1 MNDRLIITPQ
11 PVRTTGLPSATSS
24 GRDRKPSSDFAQ
36 VLDTQLQS
44 NAVRFSNHAK
54 TRMESRGIRF
64 DNEQLSRLEHAVNR
78 AGAKGS
84 RDSLVLL
91 GEAALV
97 VSIRNN
103 TVVTVVDGA
112 HLKDNIFTN
121 IDSAVIA

>member
-11 PVRTTGLPSATSS
+11 PVRSHGLPSATNTVHNQ
-24 GRDRKPSSDFAQ
+24 KPAGEFARM
-36 VLDTQLQS
+36 LDDQLQS
-44 NAVRFSNHAK
+44 KCVRFSNHAIN
-54 TRMESRGIRF
+54 RMESRGINF
-64 DNEQLSRLEHAVNR
+64 NNEQLSRLEHAVNR
-78 AGAKGS
+78 AGEKGS

-91 GEAALV
+91 GDAALV

-103 TVVTVVDGA
+103 TVVTVVDGE

>member
-11 PVRTTGLPSATSS
+11 PVRSSGLPSATNAAR
-24 GRDRKPSSDFAQ
+24 GRKPPGEFAR
-36 VLDTQLQS
+36 VLDDQLQS
-44 NAVRFSNHAK
+44 QGVRFSNHAIN
-54 TRMESRGIRF
+54 RMESRGINF
-64 DNEQLSRLEHAVNR
+64 NADQLTRLEQAVSR
-78 AGAKGS
+78 AGVKGS

-91 GEAALV
+91 GDAALV

-103 TVVTVVDGA
+103 TVVTVVDGE